1 MKRAFVLALCL
12 VGLLVVAI
20 AAIPFLVSTDL
31 AKRRIAEEIA
41 RLTGRAVTFAGEP
54 KVSFFPHINVE
65 LRDISLANPET
76 MKGAP
81 FIALDAVIGRIRI
94 LPLFV
99 GRTEVA
105 EFQLVNP
112 RVSLRVDAEGR
123 ANWKVRP
130 DGPTPSADQSEGKDR
145 SEAKVSEG
153 APAPVKDPWVRL
165 GRFVIRGGSI
175 TYDNERSGQ
184 HEAINGIDV
193 NFAWPS
199 VDAPAAG
206 SGHFTWR
213 RQTVEFNAAIG
224 APLALIAGE
233 VSPLRFAIAS
243 TPIRVSFN
251 GTGINIGEMQ
261 LNGDATVT
269 TPSVRRLM
277 AWLGKP
283 IGQGSTFG
291 AAAISGNLTWVKP
304 AATFDDAKI
313 ELDGNR
319 AEGAVTASFGARP
332 KVEGTLAF
340 DKLDLSAYLEAFRAS
355 LDAQGPWRSAPA
367 AMHLAASDL
376 DLRLSAAEVI
386 AGSARI
392 GRTAAAV
399 NVDNGK
405 LILTIGEAQFYGGA
419 AQAHLSATMDGDVLK
434 ASGEAELDKVATR
447 AALAG
452 LTGLDALDGK
462 GDANIDL
469 TAEGK
474 TWGEVAESAAGT
486 ATVAIADGQLSGV
499 DVARLAEIA
508 SNPAAL
514 SGHSGATAFSQLD
527 GTLTLADGAVTS
539 ADLRAVGTG
548 YAATVG
554 GRISL
559 GDSSVQGLGTLTA
572 AKTDSPSQPTE
583 VPFLLGG
590 TFDDILIL
598 PDFGRMTKRNAAEL
612 KDTGVPID
620 TPPVETAPHG

>member
-1 MKRAFVLALCL
+1 MKRVIVLALCL
-12 VGLLVVAI
+12 VGFLVVAI

-65 LRDISLANPET
+65 LRDVTLANPEA
-76 MKGAP
+76 MKGDP
-81 FIALDAVIGRIRI
+81 FLALDAVIGRIRI

-112 RVSLRVDAEGR
+112 RISLRVDAEGR

-130 DGPTPSADQSEGKDR
+130 DGPASATADR
-145 SEAKVSEG
+145 SDRKASDV
-153 APAPVKDPWVRL
+153 PAAVPVKDPWVRL
-165 GRFVIRGGSI
+165 GRFEIRGGSI

-184 HEAINGIDV
+184 HEEIDDV
-193 NFAWPS
+193 DLSFAWPS
-199 VDAPAAG
+199 VDAAAAG
-206 SGHFTWR
+206 NGSFVWR
-213 RQTVEFNAAIG
+213 GQPVQFNATVG

-233 VSPLRFAIAS
+233 ISPLRFAVAS
-243 TPIRVSFN
+243 TPIRLSFN

-261 LNGDATVT
+261 LNGETT
-269 TPSVRRLM
+269 ISTPSVRRLM

-283 IGQGSTFG
+283 IGRGSTFG
-291 AAAISGNLTWVKP
+291 AAAISGKLTWVRLV
-304 AATFDDAKI
+304 AAFDDAKI
-313 ELDGNR
+313 DLDGNH
-319 AEGAVTASFGARP
+319 AEGAITASFGTRP
-332 KVEGTLAF
+332 KVEGTLAL
-340 DKLDLSAYLEAFRAS
+340 DKLDLTAYLEAFVAT
-355 LDAQGPWRSAPA
+355 LTKQGPWPSAPA

-399 NVDNGK
+399 NLDNGK
-405 LILTIGEAQFYGGA
+405 LTLTVGEAQFYGGSAEAQISA
-419 AQAHLSATMDGDVLK
+419 ATDGDVLE
-434 ASGEAELDKVATR
+434 ASGEARLDDVATR

-452 LTGLDALDGK
+452 LTGVDALDGK
-462 GDANIDL
+462 GALEVDL
-469 TAEGK
+469 SAKGT
-474 TWGEVAESAAGT
+474 TWGEVAANAAGT
-486 ATVAIADGQLSGV
+486 ATVAIADGQLSGI
-499 DVARLAEIA
+499 DVTRLAEIA

-514 SGHSGATAFSQLD
+514 SAHSGTTAFKEID

-548 YAATVG
+548 FAATFG

-559 GDSSVQGLGTLTA
+559 ADASVQGLGTLTTVKA
-572 AKTDSPSQPTE
+572 DAPGQPAE

-590 TFDDILIL
+590 TFNDILIL
-598 PDFGRMTKRNAAEL
+598 PDFGRMTKRSAAEL
-612 KDTGVPID
+612 KSPAEPVDAPA
-620 TPPVETAPHG
+620 VETAPHG